1 MLFGLNSSLADKG
14 VMRIRSITVLT
25 LVVFAV
31 CGARVPCVAGGAA
44 PRLPAVFGDHMV
56 LQSGQPVP
64 VWGWAEPNQAI
75 VVDLR
80 DGNGRPQSKKC
91 RADANGSWSL
101 LLDPLPPSAAPR
113 SMTVYAGDGVE
124 AGGVRIADILVGEV
138 WLASGQSNM
147 EVPLIST
154 ATGERDTALATD
166 PAFRMLRVPVRA
178 AAEPQSDAEGARW
191 VPCTPSVARMFPAV
205 PYYFAR
211 DLRCA
216 RGVPVGVVV
225 AAFGGSRI
233 EPWIPDCGA
242 RFALSTAALLH
253 RQSSAAEA
261 ALRDGHGD
269 ATDRFSAG
277 AGDAAIR
284 KGSSPYAQPYY
295 MRLQPHGL
303 YNGMI
308 APVAPFAMRGV
319 LWYQGESNAREPQD
333 YAELLQTMI
342 AGWRGV
348 WESELPFLVVQIP
361 SLRWIPPELRE
372 AQAVAARTTPRCAL
386 IVTTDVGSPEDIH
399 PKLKEPVGVRLALA
413 ARALAYRDPVDWS
426 GPVPQEAA
434 AAGDGILLTFANA
447 GTELSPQ
454 GGRALGFELAGPD
467 GRFVAAIGAV
477 TGATV
482 FVRAKGV
489 LEPSAVRYN
498 WAPVAEGNLF
508 NAAGLPAGPFRADL
522 APQP

>member
-1 MLFGLNSSLADKG
+1 
-14 VMRIRSITVLT
+14 MRMRSIAIFPAVVLAAWLASGT
-25 LVVFAV
+25 RA
-31 CGARVPCVAGGAA
+31 AGGAA
-44 PRLPAVFGDHMV
+44 PRLPSVFGDHMV

-64 VWGWAEPNQAI
+64 VWGWAEPNQAV

-101 LLDPLPPSAAPR
+101 LLDPMPPSAAPR
-113 SMTVYAGDGVE
+113 SMTVYAGEGVE
-124 AGGVRIADILVGEV
+124 AGGVRIADVLVGEV
-138 WLASGQSNM
+138 WLAAGQSNM

-191 VPCTPSVARMFPAV
+191 VPCAPDAARMFPAV

-216 RGVPVGVVV
+216 RGVPVGVIV

-233 EPWIPDCGA
+233 EPWMPDVGA

-253 RQSSAAEA
+253 RQAEAADA

-269 ATDRFSAG
+269 ATDRFTTS

-284 KGSSPYAQPYY
+284 KGSHAYAYPYY

-303 YNGMI
+303 YNGMV
-308 APVAPFAMRGV
+308 APVAPFGMRGV

-333 YAELLQTMI
+333 YAELLQGLI

-372 AQAVAARTTPRCAL
+372 AQAVAVRTTPRCAL

-399 PKLKEPVGVRLALA
+399 PKLKEPVGARLALA

-434 AAGDGILLTFANA
+434 AVGDGILLTFANA
-447 GTELSPQ
+447 GQELSPA
-454 GGRALGFELAGPD
+454 GGRVPGFELAGRD

-482 FVRAKGV
+482 LVRAKGV
-489 LEPSAVRYN
+489 FEPAAVRYN
-498 WAPVAEGNLF
+498 WMPVTEGNLF
-508 NAAGLPAGPFRADL
+508 NSAGLPAGPFRAEL
-522 APQP
+522 SPQP